1 MLILSQYDVRL
12 IRVQAEHLSL
22 ILRWRNNDWV
32 RKNMFV
38 QDILQEKDQL
48 AWFNSINNASNYYFI
63 IEYLGE
69 KVGLIH
75 AKNFSEEDG
84 IGEGGIFIGEHDYLE
99 TWASVMA
106 SICLLNFIF
115 AKTNINRSMVR
126 VQAHNRG
133 AISYNLKL
141 GYKIDYQDANEC
153 RMLLDKEDFLYK
165 TTVVKSVLS
174 KISKGQDAL
183 ILEGEKASNNLTQ
196 INRLFEN

>member
-32 RKNMFV
+32 RTNMFV

-48 AWFNSINNASNYYFI
+48 ACFNSINNASNYYFI

-84 IGEGGIFIGEHDYLE
+84 IGEGGIFIGEYDYLE

-126 VQAHNRG
+126 VQAHNRR

-141 GYKIDYQDANEC
+141 GYKIDYVDANEC
-153 RMLLDKEDFLYK
+153 RMILDKEDFLYK
-165 TTVVKSVLS
+165 TTVLKSVLS
-174 KISKGQDAL
+174 KISKGKDAL
-183 ILEGEKASNNLTQ
+183 ILEGEKSSNTINQ

>member
-141 GYKIDYQDANEC
+141 GYKIDYQDANEL
-153 RMLLDKEDFLYK
+153 RMILDKEDFLYK
-165 TTVVKSVLS
+165 TAVLKSVLS

-183 ILEGEKASNNLTQ
+183 ILQGEKASNNLTQ

>member
-1 MLILSQYDVRL
+1 VLILSQYDVRL
-12 IRVQAEHLSL
+12 IRVQAEHLAL
-22 ILRWRNNDWV
+22 ILKWRNSDWV

-48 AWFNSINNASNYYFI
+48 GWFNSINNASNYYFI

-69 KVGLIH
+69 KVGVIH
-75 AKNFSEEDG
+75 AKNFSQEDG
-84 IGEGGIFIGEHDYLE
+84 MGEGGIFIGEYDYLE

-126 VQAHNRG
+126 VQTHNRR

-141 GYKIDYQDANEC
+141 GYKIDHQDANEC
-153 RMLLDKEDFLYK
+153 RMILDKEDFFSK
-165 TTVVKSVLS
+165 TILLKSVLS

-183 ILEGEKASNNLTQ
+183 ILQGEKASNNLTQ

>member
-12 IRVQAEHLSL
+12 IRVQAEHLTL

-48 AWFNSINNASNYYFI
+48 DWFNSINNASNYYFI

-126 VQAHNRG
+126 VQAHNRR

-141 GYKIDYQDANEC
+141 GYKIDFEDANEL
-153 RMLLDKEDFLYK
+153 RMILDKEDFLYK
-165 TTVVKSVLS
+165 TTVLKSVLS

>member
-1 MLILSQYDVRL
+1 VLILSQYDVRL
-12 IRVQAEHLSL
+12 IRVQAEHLAL
-22 ILRWRNNDWV
+22 ILKWRNSDWV

-69 KVGLIH
+69 KVGVIH

-84 IGEGGIFIGEHDYLE
+84 MGEGGIFIGEHDYLE

-126 VQAHNRG
+126 VQTHNRR

-153 RMLLDKEDFLYK
+153 RMILDKEDFLCK
-165 TTVVKSVLS
+165 TTLLKSVLS

-183 ILEGEKASNNLTQ
+183 ILKGEKASNNLIQ

>member
-1 MLILSQYDVRL
+1 VLILSQYDVRL
-12 IRVQAEHLSL
+12 IRVQAEHLTL

-84 IGEGGIFIGEHDYLE
+84 IGEGGIFIGEYDYLE

-126 VQAHNRG
+126 VQAHNRR

-141 GYKIDYQDANEC
+141 GYKIDYEDANEL
-153 RMLLDKEDFLYK
+153 RMILDKEDFLYK
-165 TTVVKSVLS
+165 TTVFKSVLS

-183 ILEGEKASNNLTQ
+183 ILEGEKSSNTINQ

>member
-1 MLILSQYDVRL
+1 VLILSQYDVRL
-12 IRVQAEHLSL
+12 IRVQAEHLAL
-22 ILRWRNNDWV
+22 ILKWRNSDWV

-38 QDILQEKDQL
+38 QDILQEKNQL

-69 KVGLIH
+69 KVGVIH

-84 IGEGGIFIGEHDYLE
+84 IGEGGIFIGEYDYLE
-99 TWASVMA
+99 SWASVMA

-126 VQAHNRG
+126 VQTHNRR

-153 RMLLDKEDFLYK
+153 RMILDKEDFLFN
-165 TTVVKSVLS
+165 TTLLKSVLS

-183 ILEGEKASNNLTQ
+183 ILQGEKASNNLTQ

>member
-12 IRVQAEHLSL
+12 IRVQAEHLAL
-22 ILRWRNNDWV
+22 ILKWRNSDWV

-69 KVGLIH
+69 KVGVIH
-75 AKNFSEEDG
+75 AKNFSEENG
-84 IGEGGIFIGEHDYLE
+84 MGEGGIFIGEYDYLE

-126 VQAHNRG
+126 VQAHNRR

-141 GYKIDYQDANEC
+141 GYKIDHQDANEC
-153 RMLLDKEDFLYK
+153 RMLLDKEDFLSK
-165 TTVVKSVLS
+165 TTLLKSALS

-183 ILEGEKASNNLTQ
+183 ILQGEKASNNLTQ

>member
-12 IRVQAEHLSL
+12 IRVQAEHLTL

-32 RKNMFV
+32 RNNMFV

-84 IGEGGIFIGEHDYLE
+84 IGEGGIFIGEYDYLE

-115 AKTNINRSMVR
+115 TKTNINRSMVR
-126 VQAHNRG
+126 VQAHNRR

-141 GYKIDYQDANEC
+141 GYKIDFEDVNEL
-153 RMLLDKEDFLYK
+153 RMILDKEDFLNK
-165 TTVVKSVLS
+165 TTVLKSVLS

-183 ILEGEKASNNLTQ
+183 ILEGEKSSNTINQ

>member
-12 IRVQAEHLSL
+12 IRVQAEHLAL
-22 ILRWRNNDWV
+22 ILKWRNNDWV

-38 QDILQEKDQL
+38 QDILQEKNQL

-69 KVGLIH
+69 KVGVIH

-84 IGEGGIFIGEHDYLE
+84 IGEGGIFIGEYDYLE

-126 VQAHNRG
+126 VQAHNRR

-141 GYKIDYQDANEC
+141 GYKIDYEDANEC
-153 RMLLDKEDFLYK
+153 RMILDKEDFFSK
-165 TTVVKSVLS
+165 TTLLKSVLS
-174 KISKGQDAL
+174 KISKGQDEL
-183 ILEGEKASNNLTQ
+183 ILQGEKASNNLTQ

>member
-84 IGEGGIFIGEHDYLE
+84 IGEGGIFIGEYDYLE

-126 VQAHNRG
+126 VQAHNRR

-141 GYKIDYQDANEC
+141 GYKIDFEDANEL
-153 RMLLDKEDFLYK
+153 RMILDKEDFLHK
-165 TTVVKSVLS
+165 TTVLKSVLS

-183 ILEGEKASNNLTQ
+183 ILEGEKSSNTINQ

>member
-12 IRVQAEHLSL
+12 IRVQAEHLTL

-84 IGEGGIFIGEHDYLE
+84 IGEGGIFIGEYDYLE

-126 VQAHNRG
+126 VQAHNRR

-141 GYKIDYQDANEC
+141 GYKIDYEDANEL
-153 RMLLDKEDFLYK
+153 RMILDKEDFLYK
-165 TTVVKSVLS
+165 TTVLKSVLS

-183 ILEGEKASNNLTQ
+183 ILEGEKSSNTINQ

>member
-1 MLILSQYDVRL
+1 VLILSQYDVRL

-84 IGEGGIFIGEHDYLE
+84 IGEGGIFIGEYDYLE

-126 VQAHNRG
+126 VQAHNRC

-141 GYKIDYQDANEC
+141 GYKIDHQDANEC
-153 RMLLDKEDFLYK
+153 RMILDKEDFLCK
-165 TTVVKSVLS
+165 TTLLKSVLS

-183 ILEGEKASNNLTQ
+183 ILQGEKASNNLTQ

>member
-84 IGEGGIFIGEHDYLE
+84 IGEGGIFIGEYDYLE

-126 VQAHNRG
+126 VQAHNRR

-141 GYKIDYQDANEC
+141 GYKIDHQDANEC
-153 RMLLDKEDFLYK
+153 RMILDKEDFLCK
-165 TTVVKSVLS
+165 TTLLKSVLS

-183 ILEGEKASNNLTQ
+183 ILEGEKSSNNLTQ

>member
-1 MLILSQYDVRL
+1 VLILSQYDVRL
-12 IRVQAEHLSL
+12 IRVQAEHLTL
-22 ILRWRNNDWV
+22 ILKWRNSDWV

-38 QDILQEKDQL
+38 QDILQEKDQM

-69 KVGLIH
+69 KVGVIH

-84 IGEGGIFIGEHDYLE
+84 MGEGGIFIGEYDYLE

-126 VQAHNRG
+126 VQAHNRR

-153 RMLLDKEDFLYK
+153 RMILDKEDFLFK
-165 TTVVKSVLS
+165 TTLLKSVLS

-183 ILEGEKASNNLTQ
+183 ILQGEKASNNLTQ

>member
-63 IEYLGE
+63 VEYLGE

-84 IGEGGIFIGEHDYLE
+84 IGEGGIFIGEYDYLE

-126 VQAHNRG
+126 VQAHNRR

-141 GYKIDYQDANEC
+141 GYKIDFEDANEL
-153 RMLLDKEDFLYK
+153 RMILDKEDFLYK
-165 TTVVKSVLS
+165 TTVLKSVLS
-174 KISKGQDAL
+174 KISKGRDAL

>member
-38 QDILQEKDQL
+38 QDILEEKDQL

-84 IGEGGIFIGEHDYLE
+84 IGEGGIFIGEYDYLE

-126 VQAHNRG
+126 VQAHNRR

-141 GYKIDYQDANEC
+141 GYKIDFEDANEL
-153 RMLLDKEDFLYK
+153 RMILDKEDFLYK
-165 TTVVKSVLS
+165 TTVLKSVLS
-174 KISKGQDAL
+174 KISKGHDAL

>member
-84 IGEGGIFIGEHDYLE
+84 IGEGGIFIGEYDYLE

-115 AKTNINRSMVR
+115 TKTNINRSMVR
-126 VQAHNRG
+126 VQAHNRR

-141 GYKIDYQDANEC
+141 GYKIDFEDVNEL
-153 RMLLDKEDFLYK
+153 RMILDKEDFLYK
-165 TTVVKSVLS
+165 TTVLKSVLS
-174 KISKGQDAL
+174 KISKGREAL
-183 ILEGEKASNNLTQ
+183 ILEGENASNNLTQ

>member
-1 MLILSQYDVRL
+1 VLILSQYDVRL
-12 IRVQAEHLSL
+12 IRVQAEHLAL
-22 ILRWRNNDWV
+22 ILKWRNSDWV

-38 QDILQEKDQL
+38 QDILQEKNQL

-69 KVGLIH
+69 KVGVIH

-84 IGEGGIFIGEHDYLE
+84 IGEGGIFIGEYDYLE

-126 VQAHNRG
+126 VQTHNRR

-141 GYKIDYQDANEC
+141 GYKIDHQDANEC
-153 RMLLDKEDFLYK
+153 RMILDKEDFFSK
-165 TTVVKSVLS
+165 TTLLKSVLS
-174 KISKGQDAL
+174 KISKGQDEL
-183 ILEGEKASNNLTQ
+183 ILQGEKASNNLTQ